1 MARTTPGLTE
11 PVARV
16 LPAAVWFSACGLP
29 LEHSDLSDA
38 RAYLQ
43 SLNAPATTTIE
54 PAASW
59 EHAERII
66 RNPAWDTSW
75 WEREEAARKVLLAR
89 CIARFGE
96 AQTLDHLSIKAGI
109 DHEVIHG
116 AAALA
121 ASRMGVADPALTR
134 AAAGAASMTAHGR
147 ALAQL
152 AEAGDTHMFMRKYA
166 LFEGGRWP
174 LGLVRGVFYLF

>member
-1 MARTTPGLTE
+1 MPQLTE
-11 PVARV
+11 PLARV
-16 LPAAVWFSACGLP
+16 LPTAVWFSACGLP
-29 LEHSDLSDA
+29 LENSDLSDA

-43 SLNAPATTTIE
+43 SLNAPAATTIE
-54 PAASW
+54 PVASW

-66 RNPAWDTSW
+66 RNPAWDTGW
-75 WEREEAARKVLLAR
+75 WEREEAERKALLAQ

-109 DHEVIHG
+109 EHEVIHG

-152 AEAGDTHMFMRKYA
+152 AEAGDAHMFMRKYA

-174 LGLVRGVFYLF
+174 LGIVRGVFHLF